1 MIYQKYVKKFQIFL
15 KKNKTLI
22 IAEIGVNHNG
32 SVATAKKLV
41 KVAKSVGA
49 DYAKFQMYIPD
60 EITTKYCKKTKY
72 QTKAVGQI
80 SQYEMLSNYYLSFEK
95 IKVLEKF
102 CKKINIK
109 FAASV
114 FDEKSLDNLKRLK
127 VDFIKLPSSEISNF
141 FLLKALSKLK
151 TPVIFSTGM
160 SNAKEISYAYK
171 ILKNNKK
178 ITIPMYCVS
187 SYPTNIK
194 EVDLKKMI
202 QLRDTY
208 KTIGLSD
215 HTCSV
220 ETSIIS
226 SFVGVNIIERH
237 LTLDKKLKGPDHS
250 ASLDPKE
257 FKEFVDSIR
266 NVEILTSNKKKN
278 NEMKNLNLVRK
289 FLVAK
294 YNIEKGEI
302 FSMKNITSK
311 RTGGGLPSNIF
322 PKITGKKSKKNFKK
336 DEVIFI

>member
-1 MIYQKYVKKFQIFL
+1 
-15 KKNKTLI
+15 
-22 IAEIGVNHNG
+22 
-32 SVATAKKLV
+32 
-41 KVAKSVGA
+41 
-49 DYAKFQMYIPD
+49 
-60 EITTKYCKKTKY
+60 
-72 QTKAVGQI
+72 
-80 SQYEMLSNYYLSFEK
+80 
-95 IKVLEKF
+95 
-102 CKKINIK
+102 
-109 FAASV
+109 
-114 FDEKSLDNLKRLK
+114 
-127 VDFIKLPSSEISNF
+127 
-141 FLLKALSKLK
+141 
-151 TPVIFSTGM
+151 
-160 SNAKEISYAYK
+160 
-171 ILKNNKK
+171 
-178 ITIPMYCVS
+178 MYCVS